1 MYIVIICHWPT
12 GHYCIIIQLLQ
23 LVSSADWSKVH
34 HVTQGIFCND
44 R

>member
-1 MYIVIICHWPT
+1 MYNELGIIIRKALFC
-12 GHYCIIIQLLQ
+12 IIQLLQ